1 MILETNGYGL
11 MQSAAW
17 LGINGCDASLNYC
30 SIVLFAC
37 DVAE

>member
-1 MILETNGYGL
+1 MILEAIGYGL
-11 MQSAAW
+11 IHSAAW
-17 LGINGCDASLNYC
+17 LGINGCEAGLNYC